1 MMHFPLSDEQRQ
13 IIDTAKR
20 VASEHLEP
28 NAARYDE
35 AATHPVES
43 WRALWENGLLAMA
56 VPRAYGGLGLD
67 MLTYVMVI
75 EALAQGCTNTAMTV
89 HMHSVV
95 QRYIDAL
102 ATPQVKAWLYPDV
115 VEHGRMFGSWG
126 SEPGR
131 RGGSGVAQT
140 VISPDDDG
148 FVINGQK
155 HFCTMA
161 GGAYRYMVH
170 CSMEG
175 LDGPGSVTMA
185 MVSHDAAGLTITG
198 EWNTLGMRGTVSPS
212 VSFDGCRVPAK
223 AVMGVPGQSER
234 SGVGQ
239 GFGLGYAA
247 VYLGAASRSLSFFAE
262 HSKTNRYAPDP
273 DMLSHSLVV
282 QRGVAEMTLALEAAR
297 GVLYSSASRWEDDA
311 DPIRRAILAARA
323 KYLATEA
330 ALMVT
335 SKTLQLAGGRVAHR
349 RYPLERIYRD
359 VRTCTLMPPN
369 ADRSLE
375 IVGRAELGLT
385 DDLLVLRHS
394 S

>member
-1 MMHFPLSDEQRQ
+1 MRIALSDEQRLVVA
-13 IIDTAKR
+13 TAKR
-20 VASEHLEP
+20 VASEYLEP
-28 NAARYDE
+28 RAAHYDE
-35 AATHPVES
+35 TATHPVES
-43 WRALWENGLLAMA
+43 WKALWENGLLGMA
-56 VPRAYGGLGLD
+56 TPRAYGGLGLD
-67 MLTYVMVI
+67 MLTYVMVV

-102 ATPQVKAWLYPDV
+102 AAPEVKAWLYPEV
-115 VEHGRMFGSWG
+115 VEEGRMFGSWG

-131 RGGSGVAQT
+131 RGGSGVVQT
-140 VISPDDDG
+140 VLSRDGDG

-175 LDGPGSVTMA
+175 MGGPGSVTMA
-185 MVSHDAAGLTITG
+185 MVPRNAEGLRITG
-198 EWNTLGMRGTVSPS
+198 EWNTLGMRATVSPS
-212 VSFDGCRVPAK
+212 VAFDGCRVPSR
-223 AVMGVPGQSER
+223 AVMGRPGLSER
-234 SGVGQ
+234 AGVGQ

-247 VYLGAASRSLSFFAE
+247 VYLGAATRALEFFVE
-262 HSKTNRYAPDP
+262 HSKTSRYAPDP
-273 DMLSHSLVV
+273 EMLSHSLVV
-282 QRGVAEMTLALEAAR
+282 QRGVAEMTLALEGAR
-297 GVLYSSASRWEDDA
+297 GVLYDSASRWEDDS

-323 KYLATEA
+323 KYLATQA

-369 ADRSLE
+369 AERSLE
-375 IVGRAELGLT
+375 IVGRSELGLT

>member
-1 MMHFPLSDEQRQ
+1 MDFALTDQQQQVVS
-13 IIDTAKR
+13 TAQR
-20 VASEHLEP
+20 VARDCLEP
-28 NAARYDE
+28 RAAHYDE
-35 AATHPVES
+35 TASHPVEN
-43 WRALWENGLLAMA
+43 WRDVWKNGLLAMA
-56 VPRAYGGLGLD
+56 VPRKYGGLGLD

-75 EALAQGCTNTAMTV
+75 EKLAQGCTNTAMTV

-102 ATPQVKAWLYPDV
+102 ASPQQKAALYPEV
-115 VEHGRMFGSWG
+115 VDQGKLFGSWG

-131 RGGSGVAQT
+131 RGGSGGVQT
-140 VISPDDDG
+140 VIASTNERY
-148 FVINGQK
+148 VINGLK

-161 GGAYRYMVH
+161 GGAHRYMVH
-170 CSMEG
+170 CSMKG
-175 LDGPGSVTMA
+175 MDGPGGVLMA
-185 MVSHDAAGLTITG
+185 MVPHSAAGLTITG

-212 VSFDGCRVPAK
+212 VSFDDCYVDGD
-223 AVMGVPGQSER
+223 AVMGEVGLAER
-234 SGVGQ
+234 VGVGQ

-247 VYLGAASRSLSFFAE
+247 VYVGAATRALDFLIY
-262 HSKTNRYAPDP
+262 HSKTHRYAPDP
-273 DMLSHSLVV
+273 HPLSHNLIV
-282 QRGVAEMTLALEAAR
+282 QRGVAEMTLALQGAKL
-297 GVLYSSASRWEDDA
+297 VLYDSATRWEETR
-311 DPIRRAILAARA
+311 DPIGRAILAARA

-335 SKTLQLAGGRVAHR
+335 SKALQLAGGRVAHR

-375 IVGRAELGLT
+375 IVGKAELGLD
-385 DDLLVLRHS
+385 DDLLLLRHS

>member
-1 MMHFPLSDEQRQ
+1 MMRIALSDEQRLVVA
-13 IIDTAKR
+13 TAR
-20 VASEHLEP
+20 RMASEHLEP
-28 NAARYDE
+28 RAAHYDE

-43 WRALWENGLLAMA
+43 WKALWENGLLGMA
-56 VPRAYGGLGLD
+56 APRAYGGLGLD
-67 MLTYVMVI
+67 MLTYVMVV

-102 ATPQVKAWLYPDV
+102 ATPEVKAWLYPEV
-115 VEHGRMFGSWG
+115 VEEGRMFGSWG

-131 RGGSGVAQT
+131 RGGSGVVQT
-140 VISPDDDG
+140 VLSKDG
-148 FVINGQK
+148 DGYVINGQK

-175 LDGPGSVTMA
+175 MEGPGSVIMA
-185 MVSHDAAGLTITG
+185 MVPRNAEGLKITG

-212 VSFDGCRVPAK
+212 VSFDGCRVPAR
-223 AVMGVPGQSER
+223 AVMGRPGLSER
-234 SGVGQ
+234 VGVGQ

-247 VYLGAASRSLSFFAE
+247 VYLGAATRALEFFVE
-262 HSKTNRYAPDP
+262 HSKTSRYAPDP
-273 DMLSHSLVV
+273 EMLSHSLVV
-282 QRGVAEMTLALEAAR
+282 QRGVAEMTLALEGAR
-297 GVLYSSASRWEDDA
+297 GVLYDSANRWEDDA

-323 KYLATEA
+323 KYLATQA

-369 ADRSLE
+369 AERSLE
-375 IVGRAELGLT
+375 IVGRSELGLT

>member
-1 MMHFPLSDEQRQ
+1 MRIALSDEQRLAVA
-13 IIDTAKR
+13 TAKQ

-28 NAARYDE
+28 RAAHYDE
-35 AATHPVES
+35 AATHPAES
-43 WRALWENGLLAMA
+43 WKALWENGLLAMA
-56 VPRAYGGLGLD
+56 VPRRYGGLGLE
-67 MLTYVMVI
+67 MLPYVMVV
-75 EALAQGCTNTAMTV
+75 EALAGGCANTAMTV
-89 HMHSVV
+89 HMHSTV

-102 ATPQVKAWLYPDV
+102 ATPEQKARLYPDV
-115 VEHGRMFGSWG
+115 VEEGRMFGSWG

-140 VISPDDDG
+140 VISPDGDG
-148 FVINGQK
+148 YVINGQK

-161 GGAYRYMVH
+161 GGAHRYMVH
-170 CSMEG
+170 CTAEG
-175 LDGPGSVTMA
+175 VEGYAGILMA
-185 MVSHDAAGLTITG
+185 MVPRDAAGMRITG
-198 EWNTLGMRGTVSPS
+198 DWNTLGMRATVSPS
-212 VSFDGCRVPAK
+212 VAFDECRVPAE
-223 AVMGVPGQSER
+223 AVMGKPGQSEKV
-234 SGVGQ
+234 GVGQ

-247 VYLGAASRSLSFFAE
+247 VYLGAASRALEFFVE
-262 HSKTNRYAPDP
+262 HSKTSRYAPDP
-273 DMLSHSLVV
+273 EMLSHSLVV
-282 QRGVAEMTLALEAAR
+282 QRGVAEMTLALEGAR
-297 GVLYSSASRWEDDA
+297 AVMYDSASRWEEDA

-323 KYLATEA
+323 KYLATQA

-335 SKTLQLAGGRVAHR
+335 DKTLKLAGGRVAHR

-375 IVGRAELGLT
+375 IVGRSELGLT

>member
-1 MMHFPLSDEQRQ
+1 MDFALTDQQQQVVS
-13 IIDTAKR
+13 TAQR
-20 VASEHLEP
+20 VAMDCLEP
-28 NAARYDE
+28 RAAHYDE
-35 AATHPVES
+35 TASHPVEN
-43 WRALWENGLLAMA
+43 WCDVWKNGLLAMA
-56 VPRAYGGLGLD
+56 VPCQYGGLGLD

-75 EALAQGCTNTAMTV
+75 EKLAQGCANTAMTV

-102 ATPQVKAWLYPDV
+102 ASPQLKASLYPDV
-115 VEHGRMFGSWG
+115 VEEGRLFGSWG

-131 RGGSGVAQT
+131 RGGSGVVQT
-140 VISPDDDG
+140 VIAPTNG
-148 FVINGQK
+148 GYVINGQK

-161 GGAYRYMVH
+161 GGAHRYMVH

-175 LDGPGSVTMA
+175 MDGSASVLMA
-185 MVSHDAAGLTITG
+185 MVPHDTPGLSISG

-212 VSFDGCRVPAK
+212 VSFKECYVDAE
-223 AVMGVPGQSER
+223 AVMGEPGLAER
-234 SGVGQ
+234 AGVGQ

-247 VYLGAASRSLSFFAE
+247 VYIGAATRALDFLID
-262 HSKTNRYAPDP
+262 HSKTHRYAPDP
-273 DMLSHSLVV
+273 HPLSRSLVV
-282 QRGVAEMTLALEAAR
+282 QRGVAEMTLALQGAR
-297 GVLYSSASRWEDDA
+297 MVLYHSATRWEEQK
-311 DPIRRAILAARA
+311 DPISRAILAARA

-335 SKTLQLAGGRVAHR
+335 SKALQLAGGRVAHR

-375 IVGRAELGLT
+375 IVGKSELGLN
-385 DDLLVLRHS
+385 DGLLVLRHS

>member
-1 MMHFPLSDEQRQ
+1 MDFALTDQQQQVVS
-13 IIDTAKR
+13 TAQR
-20 VASEHLEP
+20 VARDCLEP
-28 NAARYDE
+28 RAAHYDE
-35 AATHPVES
+35 TASHPVEN
-43 WRALWENGLLAMA
+43 WRDVWKNGLLAMA
-56 VPRAYGGLGLD
+56 VPRKYGGLGLD

-75 EALAQGCTNTAMTV
+75 EKLAQGCTNTAMTV

-102 ATPQVKAWLYPDV
+102 ASPQQKAALYPEV
-115 VEHGRMFGSWG
+115 VDQGKLFGSWG

-131 RGGSGVAQT
+131 RGGSGGVQT
-140 VISPDDDG
+140 VIASTNERY
-148 FVINGQK
+148 VINGLK

-161 GGAYRYMVH
+161 GGAHRYMVH
-170 CSMEG
+170 CSMKG
-175 LDGPGSVTMA
+175 MDGPGGVLMA
-185 MVSHDAAGLTITG
+185 MVPHSAAGLTITG

-212 VSFDGCRVPAK
+212 VSFDDCYVDGD
-223 AVMGVPGQSER
+223 AVMGKVGLAER
-234 SGVGQ
+234 VGVGQ

-247 VYLGAASRSLSFFAE
+247 VYVGAATRALDFLTD
-262 HSKTNRYAPDP
+262 HSKTHRYSPDP
-273 DMLSHSLVV
+273 HSLSHNLIV
-282 QRGVAEMTLALEAAR
+282 QRGVAEMTLALQGAKL
-297 GVLYSSASRWEDDA
+297 VLYDSATRWEEIR
-311 DPIRRAILAARA
+311 DPIGRAILAARA

-335 SKTLQLAGGRVAHR
+335 SKALQLAGGRVAHR

-375 IVGRAELGLT
+375 IVGKAELGLD
-385 DDLLVLRHS
+385 DDLLLLRHS

>member
-1 MMHFPLSDEQRQ
+1 MHIALSDEQRLVAA
-13 IIDTAKR
+13 TAKQ
-20 VASEHLEP
+20 VAMECLEP
-28 NAARYDE
+28 KAAHYDE
-35 AATHPVES
+35 NATHPVES
-43 WRALWENGLLAMA
+43 WRALWENGLLGMA

-67 MLTYVMVI
+67 MLTYVMVV

-102 ATPQVKAWLYPDV
+102 ATPEVKAWLYPEV
-115 VEHGRMFGSWG
+115 VEEGRMFGSWG

-131 RGGSGVAQT
+131 RGGSGVVQT
-140 VISPDDDG
+140 VISREGDG
-148 FVINGQK
+148 YVINGQK

-175 LDGPGSVTMA
+175 MEGPGSVTMA
-185 MVSHDAAGLTITG
+185 MVPHDSEGLRITG

-212 VSFDGCRVPAK
+212 VSFDGCRVPAR
-223 AVMGVPGQSER
+223 AVMGVPGLSER
-234 SGVGQ
+234 VGVGQ

-247 VYLGAASRSLSFFAE
+247 VYLGAATRALDFFVE
-262 HSKTNRYAPDP
+262 HAKSNRYAPDP
-273 DMLSHSLVV
+273 EMLSHSLVV
-282 QRGVAEMTLALEAAR
+282 QRGVAEMTLAVAGAR
-297 GVLYSSASRWEDDA
+297 GVLYDCAAQWEDDA
-311 DPIRRAILAARA
+311 DPIRRAILAAKA

-335 SKTLQLAGGRVAHR
+335 SKALQLAGGRVAHR

-369 ADRSLE
+369 AERSLE
-375 IVGRAELGLT
+375 IVGRSEMGIT

>member
-1 MMHFPLSDEQRQ
+1 MDFALTDQQQQVVS
-13 IIDTAKR
+13 TAQR
-20 VASEHLEP
+20 VAVDCLEP
-28 NAARYDE
+28 RAAHYDE
-35 AATHPVES
+35 TASHPIEN
-43 WRALWENGLLAMA
+43 WRDVWKNGLLAMA
-56 VPRAYGGLGLD
+56 VPREYGGLGLD

-75 EALAQGCTNTAMTV
+75 EKLAQGCTNTAMTV

-102 ATPQVKAWLYPDV
+102 ASPQLKASLYPDV
-115 VEHGRMFGSWG
+115 VEEGRLFGSWG

-131 RGGSGVAQT
+131 RGGSGVVQT
-140 VISPDDDG
+140 VISPTNG
-148 FVINGQK
+148 GYVINGQK

-170 CSMEG
+170 CSMKG
-175 LDGPGSVTMA
+175 MDGSASVLMA
-185 MVSHDAAGLTITG
+185 MVPSNATGLTITG

-212 VSFDGCRVPAK
+212 VSFDGCFVDGDM
-223 AVMGVPGQSER
+223 VMGEPGLAER
-234 SGVGQ
+234 AGVGQ

-247 VYLGAASRSLSFFAE
+247 VYIGAATRALDFLID
-262 HSKTNRYAPDP
+262 HSKTHRYSPDP
-273 DMLSHSLVV
+273 DLLSHSQVV
-282 QRGVAEMTLALEAAR
+282 QRGVAEMTLALQGARLVLYQSAAR
-297 GVLYSSASRWEDDA
+297 WEESK
-311 DPIRRAILAARA
+311 DPIARAILAARP

-335 SKTLQLAGGRVAHR
+335 SKALQLAGGRVAHR

-375 IVGRAELGLT
+375 IVGKSELGLN

>member
-1 MMHFPLSDEQRQ
+1 MQFALSEEQRLVVA
-13 IIDTAKR
+13 TAKR
-20 VASEHLEP
+20 VALERLEP
-28 NAARYDE
+28 RAAHYDE
-35 AATHPVES
+35 TSTHPVES

-56 VPRAYGGLGLD
+56 VPRQYGGLGLD
-67 MLTYVMVI
+67 MPTYVMVV

-95 QRYIDAL
+95 QRYINAL
-102 ATPQVKAWLYPDV
+102 ASPEVKAWLYPEV
-115 VEHGRMFGSWG
+115 VEEGRMFGSWG

-131 RGGSGVAQT
+131 RGGSGVVQT
-140 VISPDDDG
+140 VIAPEGDG

-175 LDGPGSVTMA
+175 LDGSYGVTMA
-185 MVSHDAAGLTITG
+185 MVPHDAKGLKITG

-212 VSFDGCRVPAK
+212 VSFDGCWVPAR
-223 AVMGVPGQSER
+223 AVMGRPGQSER
-234 SGVGQ
+234 VGVGQ

-247 VYLGAASRSLSFFAE
+247 VYLGAATRALDFFIE
-262 HSKTNRYAPDP
+262 HSKTSRYTPDP
-273 DMLSHSLVV
+273 EILSHSLVI
-282 QRGVAEMTLALEAAR
+282 QRGVAEMTLALEGAR
-297 GVLYSSASRWEDDA
+297 WVLYSSASRWEEDA

-323 KYLATEA
+323 KYVATQA

-375 IVGRAELGLT
+375 IVGRSELGLT

>member
-1 MMHFPLSDEQRQ
+1 MDFALTDQQQQVVS
-13 IIDTAKR
+13 TAQR
-20 VASEHLEP
+20 VAMDCLEP
-28 NAARYDE
+28 RAAHYDE
-35 AATHPVES
+35 TASHPVEN
-43 WRALWENGLLAMA
+43 WRDVWKNGLLAMA
-56 VPRAYGGLGLD
+56 VPREYGGLGLD

-75 EALAQGCTNTAMTV
+75 EKLAQGCTNTAMTV

-102 ATPQVKAWLYPDV
+102 ASPQLKASLYPDV
-115 VEHGRMFGSWG
+115 VEEGRLFGSWG

-131 RGGSGVAQT
+131 RGGSGVVQT
-140 VISPDDDG
+140 VIAPTNG
-148 FVINGQK
+148 GYVINGQK

-170 CSMEG
+170 CSMKG
-175 LDGPGSVTMA
+175 MDGSASVLMA
-185 MVSHDAAGLTITG
+185 MVPSSAAGLTITG

-212 VSFDGCRVPAK
+212 VSFDDCFVDGDM
-223 AVMGVPGQSER
+223 VMGEPGLAER
-234 SGVGQ
+234 AGVGQ

-247 VYLGAASRSLSFFAE
+247 VYIGAATRALDFLID
-262 HSKTNRYAPDP
+262 HSKTHRYSPDP
-273 DMLSHSLVV
+273 DLLSHSQVV
-282 QRGVAEMTLALEAAR
+282 QRGVAEMTLALQGAR
-297 GVLYSSASRWEDDA
+297 LVLYHSATRWEESK
-311 DPIRRAILAARA
+311 DPIARAILAARA

-335 SKTLQLAGGRVAHR
+335 SKALQLAGGRVAHR

-375 IVGRAELGLT
+375 IVGKAELGLN